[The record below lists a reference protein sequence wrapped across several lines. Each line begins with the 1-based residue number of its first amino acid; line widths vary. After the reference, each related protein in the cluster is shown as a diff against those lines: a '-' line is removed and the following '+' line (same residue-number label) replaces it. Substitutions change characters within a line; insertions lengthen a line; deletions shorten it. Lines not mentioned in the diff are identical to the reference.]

1 MSKEKLHKGILLQT
15 DVVNKNGRIYPSH
28 IFMKE
33 LERYKK
39 EQIKNGSAFGE
50 LDHPS
55 SNVVSLSN
63 VSHIVTD
70 TYFKFPKV
78 PRKKKKK
85 MKKQGIYNYDTVFV
99 KYKILNTKSGK
110 LAKQF
115 IDNLVPSPRG
125 IGSVDANG
133 VVGDDYQLISIDLIR
148 KETKS

>member
-15 DVVNKNGRIYPSH
+15 DVVNKNGRTYPRH
-28 IFMKE
+28 IFMRE
-33 LERYKK
+33 LERYK

-70 TYFKFPKV
+70 TYVKFPKV

-85 MKKQGIYNYDTVFV
+85 MKKQGTYNYDTVFV
-99 KYKILNTKSGK
+99 KYKLLTTEKGK

-115 IDNLVPSPRG
+115 IDYLVPSPRG

-133 VVGDDYQLISIDLIR
+133 VVNDDYQLISIDLIR

>member
-1 MSKEKLHKGILLQT
+1 MSNEKLHKGILLQT

-28 IFMKE
+28 IVMKE
-33 LERYKK
+33 LERYK
-39 EQIKNGSAFGE
+39 EQIKNGSAYGE

-55 SNVVSLSN
+55 SDAVSLSSA
-63 VSHIVTD
+63 SHIVTD
-70 TYFKFPKV
+70 TYVKFPKV

-85 MKKQGIYNYDTVFV
+85 MKKQGTYNYDTVFV
-99 KYKILNTKSGK
+99 KYKLLTTEEGK

-125 IGSVDANG
+125 IGSVDVNG
-133 VVGDDYQLISIDLIR
+133 VVNDDYQLISVDLIR

>member
-15 DVVNKNGRIYPSH
+15 DVVNKNGRIYPGH

-33 LERYKK
+33 LERYK

-55 SNVVSLSN
+55 SDVVCLTKA
-63 VSHIVTD
+63 SHIVTD
-70 TYFKFPKV
+70 TYVKFPKI

-85 MKKQGIYNYDTVFV
+85 LKKQGKYNYDTVIV
-99 KYKILNTKSGK
+99 NYKVLNTEYGK
-110 LAKQF
+110 LASQF
-115 IDNLVPSPRG
+115 IDELVPSPRG

-133 VVGDDYQLISIDLIR
+133 VVGDDYQLLSVDLIR

>member
-15 DVVNKNGRIYPSH
+15 DVVNKNGRIYPGH

-33 LERYKK
+33 LERYK

-55 SNVVSLSN
+55 NSVVSVSN
-63 VSHIVTD
+63 VSHVVTD
-70 TYFKFPKV
+70 IYVKFPKV

-85 MKKQGIYNYDTVFV
+85 MKKQGTYNYNTVFV

-115 IDNLVPSPRG
+115 IYNLVPSPRG

-133 VVGDDYQLISIDLIR
+133 VVNDDYQLISIDLIR